1 MKQLAIAFLLT
12 WIGTNGFAQKADQVL
27 ARVSYTYTQKDD
39 TLKNGKAISHNM
51 LLFVGKNASLYTSF
65 DKIRHEIA
73 EDQKFRAMIAN
84 RAGSNKP
91 VAFVTDA
98 NATNWMYRT
107 SYFYFAQENRLFGK
121 EFISLQSY
129 LYEEKV
135 PEIKW
140 QITKDTTSFSGVHCQ
155 KATASFEGKN
165 WTAWFAPSL
174 PFRYGPWKLNGLPGL
189 IIEAYDES
197 KDTAYRFAGI
207 ADAKEGDF
215 QRIDDIR
222 KRPDSRPGDMN
233 AIDQMIGIDV
243 SGAYFENIIKLPTNA
258 VKTTKKELDNLR
270 AAFQKDPRGF
280 VKAQSGF

>member
-1 MKQLAIAFLLT
+1 MKQLSIAFLLT
-12 WIGTNGFAQKADQVL
+12 WISTNGFAQKADQVL
-27 ARVSYTYTQKDD
+27 ARVSYTYTQKAD
-39 TLKNGKAISHNM
+39 TLKSGKVINHNM
-51 LLFVGKNASLYTSF
+51 LLFVGKDASLYTSY
-65 DKIRHEIA
+65 DKIRHEVA

-107 SYFYFAQENRLFGK
+107 SYFYFAQENRFFGK

-140 QITKDTTSFSGVHCQ
+140 QIAKDTASFSGVHCQ
-155 KATASFEGKN
+155 KAIATFEGKN

-197 KDTAYRFAGI
+197 KDTWFRFAGI
-207 ADAKEGDF
+207 TDAKEGDF
-215 QRIDDIR
+215 QRADDIR
-222 KRPDSRPGDMN
+222 KRPNAHPADIN
-233 AIDQMIGIDV
+233 AIDQVIGTDV
-243 SGAYFENIIKLPTNA
+243 AGAYFENIIKLQKN
-258 VKTTKKELDNLR
+258 VIKTTKEELDNLR

-280 VKAQSGF
+280 IKAQSGY